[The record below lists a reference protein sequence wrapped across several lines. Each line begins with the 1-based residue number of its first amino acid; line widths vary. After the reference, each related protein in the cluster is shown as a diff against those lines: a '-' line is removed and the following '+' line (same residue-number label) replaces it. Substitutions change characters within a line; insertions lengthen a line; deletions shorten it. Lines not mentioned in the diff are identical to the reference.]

1 MIKYP
6 RTSSG
11 NSSGFFDDD
20 EPMHPYQTPPQSPAS
35 SPSSSALGSQCLQR
49 HIIRM
54 FSSEE

>member
-20 EPMHPYQTPPQSPAS
+20 EPMHPYQTPPQSPAT
-35 SPSSSALGSQCLQR
+35 SPSAALASQCLQR

-54 FSSEE
+54 FSTEE